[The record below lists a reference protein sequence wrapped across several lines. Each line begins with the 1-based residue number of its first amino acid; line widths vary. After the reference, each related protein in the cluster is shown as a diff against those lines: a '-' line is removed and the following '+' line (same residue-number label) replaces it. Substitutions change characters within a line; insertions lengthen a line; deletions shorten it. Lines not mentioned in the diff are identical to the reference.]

1 MPLLRYFGFAGGA
14 LVLLLFGLSWCV
26 PQPVAEP
33 IRSGIDRPVIR
44 ISSVEQLPERVDI
57 DSSLP
62 TIVPPPN
69 VMEFAERWPVANIVE
84 ITGTIVENPGPK
96 LTTVSAGVTKKQR
109 LAKREPGKK
118 VAAHRAAPP
127 VNNASTS
134 KSKEQTAAPVTR
146 LSLLDLLKDRFGQNL
161 FELN

>member
-44 ISSVEQLPERVDI
+44 ISSVEQLPARVDI

-118 VAAHRAAPP
+118 VAAHRAGGQHARRWLSHGIA
-127 VNNASTS
+127 VLAH
-134 KSKEQTAAPVTR
+134 AAPE
-146 LSLLDLLKDRFGQNL
+146 LSSPEVNARPPHTHR
-161 FELN
+161 E